1 MTWCLGTRP
10 ESQKRNPWSK
20 SSSTQCVKQVH
31 HTEEAVE
38 YCTAVQGA
46 ILTIE
51 EASQV
56 QDVLLLDLTP
66 LPMVR
71 RLLVA

>member
-1 MTWCLGTRP
+1 M
-10 ESQKRNPWSK
+10 
-20 SSSTQCVKQVH
+20 
-31 HTEEAVE
+31 E